1 MTPEKALQM
10 LVQLAQASGRIP
22 QGNLIELRNIITKA
36 LDAPS
41 SSSQLK
47 SLKLERDEAA
57 MKVLELEE
65 ENMYLKVQLEEYVKT
80 KGKKKNVT

>member
-10 LVQLAQASGRIP
+10 LLQLAQSSGRIP

-36 LDAPS
+36 LDAPN

-47 SLKLERDEAA
+47 TLKLERDEAA
-57 MKVLELEE
+57 MRVLELEE
-65 ENMYLKVQLEEYVKT
+65 ENMYLKVQLEENTKT